1 MSKKRI
7 LILIISAVFAFPLV
21 AEPYY
26 DAGSQMFSI
35 SVGTNVPLTLST
47 FVDDEFKTGI
57 GPGSADGTTNQTM
70 GVFGSIDYEVFLHS
84 YFSIGAEIGY
94 QFNFTPSKKILTN
107 VPIFLKM
114 TTIPIQTGKFDLP
127 ISLGLGF
134 DYISFNGS
142 SKFTINSSLLIGLK
156 YFITDE
162 WGIGIN
168 TGLTLT
174 PELYAEKS
182 KNALFTYIPINAVV
196 TYRH

>member
-7 LILIISAVFAFPLV
+7 LILVISAIFAFSLA

-47 FVDDEFKTGI
+47 FVNDEFKTGI
-57 GPGSADGTTNQTM
+57 GPGSANGTTNQTM
-70 GVFGSIDYEVFLHS
+70 GGFGSIDYEVFLNS

-94 QFNFTPSKKILTN
+94 QFNFVPSKKILTN
-107 VPIFLKM
+107 VPLFLKM
-114 TTIPIQTGKFDLP
+114 TTIPVQTGKFDLP

-142 SKFTINSSLLIGLK
+142 SKFTINSSLMIGLK

-168 TGLTLT
+168 TGLTFT